1 MTDTIDESALDAAL
15 CEGLDVHREDVPTNP
30 YPYPAYVHA
39 DRTLYVG
46 PGVWSKNPDTIAEAS
61 RWMSGT
67 RGEPVS
73 LEELD
78 GVDLTRFVV
87 AAMKTGASVLAIASQ
102 THDTLA
108 VQNVVKAASEQMGQT
123 LNQSVAAHDAA
134 VQRAATQIGQAAQD
148 VHASLTEQINR
159 LVGGE
164 NPELMER
171 LRPLLAGVG
180 TNLQE
185 QVTAGMAAAH
195 AALVEDSERRHKEL
209 ADLVVS
215 VRQEVAVKVAED
227 AAATQAIDGL
237 KGVTTIKGFDYEA
250 DMDALCMEL
259 AAQMGDEYQS
269 VGQFAGR
276 LARNKKGDGVFNL
289 AGGVAR
295 FVVEYHDGS
304 SKDWG
309 SYLAEAERNRGAS
322 AALGVVRSID
332 DNEGR
337 LLRVIGPKRLI
348 LAFDPADGDV
358 ELLRTVLL
366 LMRTLAMTSSGQ
378 FSTSQVAT
386 ANESIREAM
395 SILESLEDAK
405 RSASAMRG
413 HVDKIEQ
420 TITKVISSV
429 NRELHRA
436 VDALAGVD
444 ADPEAANDP
453 APDLAPDAATT
464 DDVEEQS

>member
-1 MTDTIDESALDAAL
+1 MQP
-15 CEGLDVHREDVPTNP
+15 VNP
-30 YPYPAYVHA
+30 YSFPAYVHA
-39 DRTLYVG
+39 DRTLHIG
-46 PGVWSKNPDTIAEAS
+46 PGVFSKNSDTIAEAS
-61 RWMSGT
+61 RWTTGT
-67 RGEPVS
+67 RAQPVT

-78 GVDLTRFVV
+78 GKDLTGFAL
-87 AAMKTGASVLAIASQ
+87 AAMKTGATVLAIASQ
-102 THDTLA
+102 STDTLA
-108 VQNVVKAASEQMGQT
+108 VQTAIRAASEQMDRT
-123 LNQSVAAHDAA
+123 ITSSVSAADRA
-134 VQRAATQIGQAAQD
+134 VQQAATQIGQAAHD
-148 VHASLTEQINR
+148 VHTSLTDQIQR

-171 LRPLLAGVG
+171 LRPLLEGVG
-180 TNLQE
+180 ANLQT
-185 QVTAGMAAAH
+185 QVTEGMAAAH
-195 AALVEDSERRHKEL
+195 AALVEETERRHREL
-209 ADLVVS
+209 AELVVS

-227 AAATQAIDGL
+227 AATAHAIDDL
-237 KGVTTIKGFDYEA
+237 KGVTTIKGFDYETR
-250 DMDALCMEL
+250 MDSVCTEL

-269 VGQFAGR
+269 VGAFAGR
-276 LARNKKGDGVFNL
+276 LARNKKGDGVFHVG
-289 AGGVAR
+289 GGVAR

-322 AALGVVRSID
+322 AALGMVRSID

-337 LLRVIGPKRLI
+337 ILRVIGPKRLI
-348 LAFDPADGDV
+348 LAFDPSDGDT

-378 FSTSQVAT
+378 FSTSQVAV
-386 ANESIREAM
+386 ASESIREAM
-395 SILESLEDAK
+395 SILDTLEDAK

-436 VDALAGVD
+436 VDALAGVEH
-444 ADPEAANDP
+444 DPEP
-453 APDLAPDAATT
+453 RT
-464 DDVEEQS
+464 DDTHDDTTEEEHP

>member
-1 MTDTIDESALDAAL
+1 MTDLIDERAIVAAL
-15 CEGLDVHREDVPTNP
+15 CGADSSHREDVSQTVSHPV
-30 YPYPAYVHA
+30 YVHA

-46 PGVWSKNPDTIAEAS
+46 PGVWSTNPDTIAEAS
-61 RWMSGT
+61 RWTTGV
-67 RGEPVS
+67 RAEPVG

-78 GVDLTRFVV
+78 GKDLTNFVV
-87 AAMKTGASVLAIASQ
+87 AALKTGASVLAIASQ
-102 THDTLA
+102 SSDTLA
-108 VQNVVKAASEQMGQT
+108 VQTVVKAASEQMGQA
-123 LNQSVAAHDAA
+123 LNQSVTAHGHA
-134 VQRAATQIGQAAQD
+134 VRQATEQIGQVARHVQE
-148 VHASLTEQINR
+148 SLTDQIQR

-171 LRPLLAGVG
+171 LRPLLEGVG
-180 TNLQE
+180 ANLQA
-185 QVTAGMAAAH
+185 QVVEGMTAAH
-195 AALVEDSERRHKEL
+195 AALIEDTERRHKEL

-227 AAATQAIDGL
+227 VAATHAIDDL
-237 KGVTTIKGFDYEA
+237 KGATTIKGFDFEA

-269 VGQFAGR
+269 VGQFAGK

-289 AGGVAR
+289 SGGVAR
-295 FVVEYHDGS
+295 FVVEYHDGT

-322 AALGVVRSID
+322 AALGVTKSID

-436 VDALAGVD
+436 VDALAGVEADDSTPGPGDEPDSDETAGD
-444 ADPEAANDP
+444 AR
-453 APDLAPDAATT
+453 
-464 DDVEEQS
+464 

>member
-1 MTDTIDESALDAAL
+1 MTGIELFDAVVCGDLDM
-15 CEGLDVHREDVPTNP
+15 HRESVSQTTHHPV
-30 YPYPAYVHA
+30 YVHA

-46 PGVWSKNPDTIAEAS
+46 PGVWSTNPDTIAEAS
-61 RWMSGT
+61 RWTTGT
-67 RGEPVS
+67 RAQPVT

-78 GVDLTRFVV
+78 GKDLTAFVI
-87 AAMKTGASVLAIASQ
+87 AALKTGASVLAIASQ
-102 THDTLA
+102 SSDTLA
-108 VQNVVKAASEQMGQT
+108 VQTVVKAASEQMGQS
-123 LNQSVAAHDAA
+123 LNQSVTAHDNA
-134 VQRAATQIGQAAQD
+134 VQRA
-148 VHASLTEQINR
+148 TEQISQAARHVQESLTDQIQR

-171 LRPLLAGVG
+171 LRPLLEGVG
-180 TNLQE
+180 SNLQT
-185 QVTAGMAAAH
+185 QVTEGMAAAH

-227 AAATQAIDGL
+227 TAASQAIDGL
-237 KGVTTIKGFDYEA
+237 KGATTIKGLDYEA
-250 DMDALCMEL
+250 DMDTLCTEL

-276 LARNKKGDGVFNL
+276 LARNKKGDGVFNI

-295 FVVEYHDGS
+295 FVLEYHDGS
-304 SKDWG
+304 SKEWG

-337 LLRVIGPKRLI
+337 LLRVIGPKRII

-378 FSTSQVAT
+378 FSTSQIST

-444 ADPEAANDP
+444 PEPVAESEDEATSGDE
-453 APDLAPDAATT
+453 PDSTSDAGQ
-464 DDVEEQS
+464 DGS